1 MGCLQ
6 ARGQAYRPSQLFPIM
21 TQRTLLPCT
30 SRQRQPRSRYF
41 HLETSETQSKP
52 EGAVGTVGSTL
63 LGESLCPAWLAA
75 VTQIR
80 GAGNS
85 STLTLMWGRLII
97 SQGRCH
103 WSCHMQGIPLHPE
116 CPSSCCDGINAG
128 RDTALMSQLSL
139 PPLQLLMLL

>member
-1 MGCLQ
+1 MPSRYSVHQKRGRRKDVSVPSLSPLIPSSAGLSSCLSYSLGIRTEHRPGLGLS
-6 ARGQAYRPSQLFPIM
+6 ASWRGQAYSPFQLFPIM

-30 SRQRQPRSRYF
+30 SRQRQPKSRYL

-52 EGAVGTVGSTL
+52 EGAVGTMDSTL

-85 STLTLMWGRLII
+85 STLTLM
-97 SQGRCH
+97 
-103 WSCHMQGIPLHPE
+103 
-116 CPSSCCDGINAG
+116 
-128 RDTALMSQLSL
+128 
-139 PPLQLLMLL
+139 